1 MAARLVVGLGNP
13 GSQYAGNRHNAGFMV
28 LDRFAALVDIPTTK
42 KVFTGLCGEGYW
54 QGDKIILLKPQTFMN
69 LSGRSVAEAARFHKI
84 PPAEIIVLHDELDIP
99 FGSLKLKEGG
109 GHGGHNGL
117 RSIIQELGSSEFIR
131 LRVGIDRPSHPDVSG
146 YVLQNFS
153 PAETKHLDEVIEG
166 AVAALEMLL
175 KEGLKKGMSL
185 FNNRKFI

>member
-28 LDRFAALVDIPTTK
+28 LDRFAAMVDIPLTK
-42 KVFTGLCGEGYW
+42 KVFSGLCGEGYW

-117 RSIIQELGSSEFIR
+117 RSIIQELGSAGFIR
-131 LRVGIDRPSHPDVSG
+131 LRIGIDRPSYPDVSG

-153 PAETKHLDEVIEG
+153 PAETKHLDDVFDG
-166 AVAALEMLL
+166 AVAALETVL

>member
-1 MAARLVVGLGNP
+1 MAAYLVVGLGNP
-13 GSQYAGNRHNAGFMV
+13 GPQYAGNRHNAGFMA
-28 LDRFAALVDIPTTK
+28 LDRFSVRIDIPITK
-42 KVFTGLCGEGYW
+42 KAFSGLCGEGYW

-84 PPAEIIVLHDELDIP
+84 PPAEIFVLHDELDIP
-99 FGSLKLKEGG
+99 FGSLKFKEGG

-117 RSIIQELGSSEFIR
+117 RSIIQELGCTEFCR
-131 LRVGIDRPSHPDVSG
+131 LRIGIDRPSYPDVSG

-153 PAETKHLDEVIEG
+153 PSEAKHLDEVLDG
-166 AVAALEMLL
+166 AVTALETAL

-185 FNNRKFI
+185 FNNRKFV